1 MTLSDMFPIPHICTL
16 CTFIILIGF
25 LIKTR
30 YVYILRSSI
39 YLACHEAEKECVA
52 KMNALTNVGTFGIM
66 LQANLT
72 GDHNLQK
79 VQSFINRKY
88 DSLTEISN
96 EVDFYESYVM
106 TLPPYYKMLFFTWNY
121 VGIKN
126 AIIIEVDNKKD
137 VILNKIKFLK
147 NEQDYFL
154 DLIEQTKDG
163 LIR

>member
-1 MTLSDMFPIPHICTL
+1 
-16 CTFIILIGF
+16 
-25 LIKTR
+25 
-30 YVYILRSSI
+30 
-39 YLACHEAEKECVA
+39 
-52 KMNALTNVGTFGIM
+52 MNALTNVGTFGIM